1 MLKVGQRVKRFVEVQ
16 KDPCTVATTIGKME
30 GEVVFVHPKGRF
42 HTVEFE
48 YPRGEKLRWTYDGVI

>member
-16 KDPCTVATTIGKME
+16 NDPCTVAVTISKRE
-30 GEVVFVHPKGRF
+30 GEVVFVHSKGRF

-48 YPRGEKLRWTYDGVI
+48 YPRGEKLRWTYDGV

>member
-48 YPRGEKLRWTYDGVI
+48 YARGAKIRVTYDGV